1 MFAAFRSARR
11 KSSHVAMAIALAGG
25 AAFGTA
31 AIAPAAYA
39 QDQDYSEAF
48 VAAYQPVA
56 AMTQGETANFTTA
69 RAQID
74 AVLAAATTPDDRM
87 AAGNLALIIGQNTDD
102 DALRRRGLE
111 TMIAS
116 GKVAPEQLGQFHY
129 YVANF
134 AFNAADYP
142 ATRAAITAA
151 LANGYVDSDDVS
163 SNDPEYI
170 YMQSFSA
177 EENAPAAVQYV
188 TNLAA
193 ERIAAGQTVPERWLL
208 RGLQDSY
215 DGELTSEAT
224 EVAAMLLRAYP
235 TQQNW
240 INSMQVISA
249 LNEFDAP
256 ARIDLARLMLAKNAL
271 TNRRDFVTYI
281 EDLDPRIMGSE
292 VVRVLQAGL
301 AAGQFDAGD
310 AYYVEV
316 RDIATPRAATDRR
329 QVATYVREGEGGD
342 ALDALATGDVL
353 YSLEDYAQA
362 ERFFQLALERG
373 IDANTAHTRIG
384 IAQAM
389 QGKYSE
395 ANEHFAQVTGART
408 PVAKLWSV
416 YVDQM
421 MAM

>member
-11 KSSHVAMAIALAGG
+11 KSSNFALAIALAGG
-25 AAFGTA
+25 AAFSTA
-31 AIAPAAYA
+31 AFAPSAYA
-39 QDQDYSEAF
+39 QDQDYSPAF

-56 AMTQGETANFTTA
+56 AMTQGETPDHAGA
-69 RAQID
+69 RAQIET
-74 AVLAAATTPDDRM
+74 VLAAATTADDRM
-87 AAGNLALIIGQNTDD
+87 AAGNLALMIGQNTNDD
-102 DALRRRGLE
+102 VLRRRGIE
-111 TMIAS
+111 IMIAS
-116 GKVAPEQLGQFHY
+116 GKVPADQLGQFHY

-134 AFNAADYP
+134 AFNAGDYP
-142 ATRAAITAA
+142 AVRSAVTAA
-151 LANGYVDSDDVS
+151 LANGYVDNDDNS
-163 SNDPEYI
+163 SNDPEYL
-170 YMQSFSA
+170 YMQSYSS
-177 EENAPAAVQYV
+177 EENAPAAVAYV
-188 TNLAA
+188 VNLAA
-193 ERIAAGQTVPERWLL
+193 ERMAAGQSIPERWLL

-215 DGELTSEAT
+215 DGNLGSEAT
-224 EVAAMLLRAYP
+224 SVSEMLLRAYP

-240 INSMQVISA
+240 INSMQVIAA
-249 LNEFDAP
+249 LNELDAP
-256 ARIDLARLMLAKNAL
+256 ARIDLSRLALANNAM
-271 TNRRDFVTYI
+271 TTRREFVSYI

-310 AYYVEV
+310 AYYIEV

-329 QVATYVREGEGGD
+329 QIATYIREGETGD

-353 YSLEDYAQA
+353 YSLEDYVQA

-373 IDANTAHTRIG
+373 MNANTAHTRIG

-389 QGKYSE
+389 QGKYTE
-395 ANEHFAQVTGART
+395 AKEHFAQVTGPRT
-408 PVAKLWSV
+408 AIAKLWSV